1 MVKAHFIVNPA
12 SRDFRCGKAWPG
24 IKKRLIERGFE
35 VTEHITER
43 IGHGAEI
50 AHQLRTDIESKNDDS
65 PLVVAVGGDGIVHE
79 VASGL
84 RGSTIPLGQIPFGS
98 GNDCCIT
105 HGISRDNLNQAI
117 DVLVNGVDRSCGAW
131 RLEGFAAPTLDAYPS
146 PPSNHWDGEA
156 SNEGR
161 TVRWVFLE
169 SDAGITSEISR
180 AKLRRAK
187 WIKGPKK
194 YTYLG
199 VTTIPFWPRRKI
211 ELKILQNGEPSI
223 HDLTMMTVT
232 TGETFGGGYRVV
244 PGMHPTRENGSVVL
258 AYRLSRLQMLSLM
271 GPVKKGKHVGRWGI
285 EQLDVNRISLRPID
299 QHGVPSDVP
308 TGHSTFIQADG
319 EPLLQLPAS
328 LEWHQNQIIFRGA
341 KDVSWA

>member
-1 MVKAHFIVNPA
+1 MVKAHFIINPA

-24 IKKRLIERGFE
+24 IKKRLAEQGFDI
-35 VTEHITER
+35 TEHITER
-43 IGHGAEI
+43 IGHGAEL
-50 AHQLRTDIESKNDDS
+50 AHQLRVKIERSGDEV

-105 HGISRDNLNQAI
+105 HGISRKNLNQAI
-117 DVLVNGVDRSCGAW
+117 DVLINGVDRSCGAW
-131 RLEGFAAPTLDAYPS
+131 RLEGVAAPTVDGYPS

-156 SNEGR
+156 KEEGR

-169 SDAGITSEISR
+169 SDAGITSAISR

-199 VTTIPFWPRRKI
+199 VTTIPLWPRRKV
-211 ELKILQNGEPSI
+211 ELTLDDADPIVQ
-223 HDLTMMTVT
+223 DLTMMTVT

-244 PGMHPTRENGSVVL
+244 PNMYPTRADGSIVL

-271 GPVKKGKHVGRWGI
+271 GPVKKGKHVGKWGI
-285 EQLDVNRISLRPID
+285 EQIDVRRVSLRPID
-299 QHGVPSDVP
+299 EHGMPSDVP
-308 TGHSTFIQADG
+308 VGHPTYIQADG
-319 EPLLQLPAS
+319 EPLLQLPAT
-328 LEWHQNQIIFRGA
+328 LEWHQDQIVFRGA
-341 KDVSWA
+341 KDVSWD

>member
-1 MVKAHFIVNPA
+1 MVKAHFIINPA

-35 VTEHITER
+35 VVEHMTER
-43 IGHGAEI
+43 IGHGAELS
-50 AHQLRTDIESKNDDS
+50 HQIRTEIEANGEESS
-65 PLVVAVGGDGIVHE
+65 LVVAVGGDGIVHE

-84 RGSTIPLGQIPFGS
+84 RGSNIPLGQIPFGS

-105 HGISRDNLNQAI
+105 HGIPRNNLDAALDI
-117 DVLVNGVDRSCGAW
+117 LVDGVDRSCGAW
-131 RLEGFAAPTLDAYPS
+131 RLEGVAAPTLDGYPS
-146 PPSNHWDGEA
+146 PPSNAWDGDA
-156 SNEGR
+156 KHDGR

-169 SDAGITSEISR
+169 SDAGITSAISR

-199 VTTIPFWPRRKI
+199 VTTIPFWPRRKV
-211 ELKILQNGEPSI
+211 EMTLDDGEPTI

-244 PGMHPTRENGSVVL
+244 PNMYPTRKDGCIVL

-271 GPVKKGKHVGRWGI
+271 GPVKKGKHVGKWGI
-285 EQLDVNRISLRPID
+285 EQIDVNRVTLRPVD
-299 QHGVPSDVP
+299 NDGKPSDVP
-308 TGHSTFIQADG
+308 VGHPTFIQADG
-319 EPLLQLPAS
+319 EPLLQLPAT
-328 LEWHQNQIIFRGA
+328 LEWYQDQIIFRGA

>member
-1 MVKAHFIVNPA
+1 MVKAHFIINPA
-12 SRDFRCGKAWPG
+12 SRDFRCGKAWPD
-24 IKKRLIERGFE
+24 IKKRLIAKGFE
-35 VTEHITER
+35 VVEHMTER
-43 IGHGAEI
+43 IGHGAEL
-50 AHQLRTDIESKNDDS
+50 AHQIRTELEASKEDS

-84 RGSTIPLGQIPFGS
+84 RGSKIPLGQIPYGS

-105 HGISRDNLNQAI
+105 HGISRKNLNQAI
-117 DVLVNGVDRSCGAW
+117 DILLNGVDRNCGAW
-131 RLEGFAAPTLDAYPS
+131 RLEAVAAPTEDGYPS
-146 PPSNHWDGEA
+146 PPSNHWDGEPE
-156 SNEGR
+156 NEGR

-169 SDAGITSEISR
+169 SDAGITSAISR

-199 VTTIPFWPRRKI
+199 VTTIPFWPRRKV
-211 ELKILQNGEPSI
+211 ELTLDDGEPTVQ
-223 HDLTMMTVT
+223 DLTMMTVT

-244 PGMHPTRENGSVVL
+244 PDMYPTRTNGSIVL

-271 GPVKKGKHVGRWGI
+271 GPVKKGKHVGKWGI
-285 EQLDVNRISLRPID
+285 EQMDVNRITLRPLD
-299 QHGVPSDVP
+299 ENGLPSDVP
-308 TGHSTFIQADG
+308 VGHSTFIQADG

-328 LEWHQNQIIFRGA
+328 LEWHRNQIVFRGA
-341 KDVSWA
+341 QDVSWD